1 MVCDMRKRREK
12 FDNRRAIDFTDS
24 QADFLDS
31 QADELNMSVMAY
43 VRKLVDDDMKR
54 VSQISDTRNTDNLA
68 TNGIRPK
75 ELQGLFTAES
85 VALLL
90 NAMGKR

>member
-1 MVCDMRKRREK
+1 MRKRREK
-12 FDNRRAIDFTDS
+12 FDNRRPIDFTDTQS
-24 QADFLDS
+24 DWLDS

-54 VSQISDTRNTDNLA
+54 LSPIGDAQNTDNSV
-68 TNGIRPK
+68 TKGIRPK
-75 ELQGLFTAES
+75 ELQAGLFTAES